1 MSATPRIDLAS
12 VTRLTELADYIV
24 PFTIRVMCDL
34 AVADH
39 LVDGPLPVDVLA
51 RRVGA
56 HPGALTR
63 GLRALAGR
71 GIFTEVEPEVFGLTP
86 LAEPLRSDH
95 PFSVRECFPLMPPDI
110 YSWARLTHSLR
121 TGETAFGHVHGGAH
135 YYDHFAKHPYEC
147 VRFEKSAESV
157 NPFVLRTVLPVLD
170 LAAARTLV
178 DVGAGHGTFVAGLL
192 ARHPRLRATLVD
204 LPHVVAEAPAV
215 LERAGV
221 ADRCETRGGSFFDPL
236 PAGADVYLLKTII
249 HDWPD
254 DKAARILR
262 NVRAAARPDSR
273 VVIVES
279 VSRFG
284 NHDDTGKV
292 MDVKALALF
301 GGRTRTEDEF
311 RGLLGEA
318 GFQLLRVT
326 PTSSMSVLEAVP
338 APVTDGHVG
347 AATGGGRPAAGV
359 PAAPTPAGR
368 TA

>member
-1 MSATPRIDLAS
+1 MPVTPRIDLAS

-34 AVADH
+34 AVADQ
-39 LVDGPLPVDVLA
+39 LIEGPLPVDVLA

-56 HPGALTR
+56 DPGALTR

-71 GIFTEVEPEVFGLTP
+71 GIFTEVTPEVFGLTP

-121 TGETAFGHVHGGAH
+121 TGETAFGHVHGGTR
-135 YYDHFAKHPYEC
+135 YYDHFADHPYEC
-147 VRFEKSAESV
+147 VRFERSAESV
-157 NPFVLRTVLPVLD
+157 NPFVLRTVAPALD
-170 LAAARTLV
+170 LGTARTLV
-178 DVGAGHGTFVAGLL
+178 DVGSGHGTFVAGLL
-192 ARHPRLRATLVD
+192 ARHRELRAILLD
-204 LPHVVAEAPAV
+204 LPHVVTEAPAV
-215 LERAGV
+215 LARAGV
-221 ADRCETRGGSFFDPL
+221 ADRCEVRGGSFFDPL
-236 PAGADVYLLKTII
+236 PEGADVYLLKTII

-254 DKAARILR
+254 EQAAAILR

-273 VVIVES
+273 LVIVES
-279 VSRFG
+279 VSRYG

-301 GGRTRTEDEF
+301 GGRTRTEPEF
-311 RGLLGEA
+311 RALLDDA
-318 GFQLLRVT
+318 GFRLSRIT

-338 APVTDGHVG
+338 AVPAPDGDRG
-347 AATGGGRPAAGV
+347 TGRPAVA
-359 PAAPTPAGR
+359 TAGR

>member
-1 MSATPRIDLAS
+1 MPVTPRIDLAS

-34 AVADH
+34 AVADQ
-39 LVDGPLPVDVLA
+39 LTDGPLPVRELA
-51 RRVGA
+51 DRVGA

-71 GIFTEVEPEVFGLTP
+71 GIFTETEPEVFGLTP

-110 YSWARLTHSLR
+110 YSWARLTHSIR
-121 TGETAFGHVHGGAH
+121 TGETAFGHVHDGAR
-135 YYDHFAKHPYEC
+135 YYDHFADHPYEC
-147 VRFEKSAESV
+147 VRFERSAESV

-170 LAAARTLV
+170 LADAGTLV
-178 DVGAGHGTFVAGLL
+178 DVGSGHGTFAAGLL
-192 ARHPRLRATLVD
+192 ARHRGLRAVLVD

-215 LERAGV
+215 LARAGV
-221 ADRCETRGGSFFDPL
+221 ADRCEIRGGSFFDPL
-236 PAGADVYLLKTII
+236 PEGADVYLLKTII

-254 DKAARILR
+254 ERAGRILR
-262 NVRAAARPDSR
+262 SVRAAVRPDSR

-279 VSRFG
+279 VSRYG

-301 GGRTRTEDEF
+301 GGHTRTADEF
-311 RGLLGEA
+311 RALLDDA
-318 GFQLLRVT
+318 GFRLVRVT

-338 APVTDGHVG
+338 AGPRTDDDPVDAVS
-347 AATGGGRPAAGV
+347 
-359 PAAPTPAGR
+359 AGR
-368 TA
+368 AG